1 MLLTYPILLLFCSM
15 PTAHLF
21 LQIFVGEAG
30 IPLSADNRIPEERN
44 QTPLYNAAAP
54 LNDSRPVPATTDLQ
68 GKTSCLAGIWI
79 KFYACF

>member
-1 MLLTYPILLLFCSM
+1 MHLTYPILLLFCSM
-15 PTAHLF
+15 HTAHLF

-30 IPLSADNRIPEERN
+30 IPLSADNRTPEERN
-44 QTPLYNAAAP
+44 QTPLYNAAP
-54 LNDSRPVPATTDLQ
+54 HNDSRPVPATTDLQ